1 MRLIWWFATVAVVSF
16 FTIVLSQTGALDTL
30 RNLTLTVTAPVENGI
45 RDAASPLSDIY
56 EGIADRGDLVREN
69 EGLREE
75 NEQLA
80 QQIANQEAAQN
91 RIRELEAALG
101 VKEQNPDF
109 IFAVGNVFARDPSS
123 LKRVIAINLGTS
135 DGIDE
140 GMVVLS
146 GNGSLVG
153 TVSLALADYSW
164 VRLIN
169 DPDSSVNAQV
179 HGITLPT
186 TQNGGVLTP
195 DDAQDQEG
203 GEQSQ
208 EEPTP
213 APEPSTTPAPQ
224 PVRGVAE
231 GDLRNDIILDL
242 LPSEA
247 PIDAGALVVTSGLGG
262 NYPPNLLIGS
272 ITDVEQRPQAP
283 FKKARVDPATKLDGL
298 DTILVITNFKPA
310 RLQAP

>member
-1 MRLIWWFATVAVVSF
+1 MRLIWWFATVVAVSF
-16 FTIVLSQTGALDTL
+16 FTIVLSQAGALSPI
-30 RNLTLTVTAPVENGI
+30 RNLTLTVSAPVEDGI

-56 EGIADRGDLVREN
+56 EGIVDRGDLVREN
-69 EGLREE
+69 DKLRADYEL
-75 NEQLA
+75 LA
-80 QQIANQEAAQN
+80 QQIADQEAAQN

-109 IFAVGNVFARDPSS
+109 TFAVGNVFARDPSS

-146 GNGSLVG
+146 GNGSLIG

-169 DPDSSVNAQV
+169 DPDSAVNAQV
-179 HGITLPT
+179 HGVTLPT

-195 DDAQDQEG
+195 DDAQNQESDD
-203 GEQSQ
+203 QSQ

-213 APEPSTTPAPQ
+213 APSETPAPQ
-224 PVRGVAE
+224 PVRGVAQ
-231 GDLRNDIILDL
+231 GDLRNDIVLDL
-242 LPSEA
+242 LPPEA
-247 PIDAGALVVTSGLGG
+247 PIGAGALVVTSGLGG
-262 NYPPNLLIGS
+262 NYPPNILIGTV
-272 ITDVEQRPQAP
+272 TDVEQRPQAP
-283 FKKARVDPATKLDGL
+283 FKKARVDPATNLNGL
-298 DTILVITNFKPA
+298 DTVLVITNFKPA